1 MRWQDDNATHYEVGF
16 EQQVATRATVIK
28 RWHGAHDSAIRVMIS
43 APVWFPG
50 RRDATPA
57 LGLEAAL
64 GSLEAGKRADVILV
78 NLEAPHSYPP
88 NMPLYRLTCFAS
100 ASDVDTVVI
109 AGRVVME
116 GRRVLTIDERAVRE
130 AARLEAEAML
140 RRTGFG
146 AMLATPANFWGPARG
161 KMA

>member
-1 MRWQDDNATHYEVGF
+1 MFRHMWQAMHYHRRHF
-16 EQQVATRATVIK
+16 
-28 RWHGAHDSAIRVMIS
+28 
-43 APVWFPG
+43 
-50 RRDATPA
+50 RDANVLPPGKALKMITIDAARA
-57 LGLEAAL
+57 LGLEAEH
-64 GSLEAGKRADVILV
+64 GSLEAGKCADVILV
-78 NLEAPHSYPP
+78 NLEAPHLYPP
-88 NMPLYRLTCFAS
+88 NMPLYRLMCFAS

-116 GRRVLTIDERAVRE
+116 GRRVLTTDERAVLE

-161 KMA
+161 KSA